1 MTIDE
6 LMAAGG
12 VEGLAR
18 AAALD
23 AANETRRE
31 WLGVLEAVAQD
42 SEPDD
47 DIATVG
53 YVTREIATLRRR
65 LGITTP
71 SDTVREQVASKFAS
85 GCGAISSAARVG
97 IARADHSKRP
107 TRNTRSIAVVAAAMS
122 SRLPVSAAVSS
133 NRIA

>member
-1 MTIDE
+1 MTKHTLPMTIDE
-6 LMAAGG
+6 LMEAGG

-31 WLGVLEAVAQD
+31 WLGVLEAVAKD

-71 SDTVREQVASKFAS
+71 SDTVREQSREQ
-85 GCGAISSAARVG
+85 IRERMRRYLER
-97 IARADHSKRP
+97 RAGRDR
-107 TRNTRSIAVVAAAMS
+107 AG
-122 SRLPVSAAVSS
+122 
-133 NRIA
+133 